1 MIPLNDKS
9 APLYEQIYRFIKEEI
24 RKGRLGARTKLP
36 STRHLS
42 ESLGVSRSTVQL
54 AYDQLVAE
62 GYVEAKPYRGYFAA
76 EIDVLLHME
85 PSVGKLP
92 VHRALEFPSEE
103 DAEPIESGMPDV
115 DFSLRG
121 IDLDHF
127 PFNTWRKLSREIL
140 TMDNRELFS
149 NGNRRDRGN

>member
-1 MIPLNDKS
+1 MTDYMIPLNDKS

-62 GYVEAKPYRGYFAA
+62 GYVEAELIEG
-76 EIDVLLHME
+76 ME
-85 PSVGKLP
+85 T
-92 VHRALEFPSEE
+92 
-103 DAEPIESGMPDV
+103 DA
-115 DFSLRG
+115 
-121 IDLDHF
+121 H
-127 PFNTWRKLSREIL
+127 
-140 TMDNRELFS
+140 
-149 NGNRRDRGN
+149 